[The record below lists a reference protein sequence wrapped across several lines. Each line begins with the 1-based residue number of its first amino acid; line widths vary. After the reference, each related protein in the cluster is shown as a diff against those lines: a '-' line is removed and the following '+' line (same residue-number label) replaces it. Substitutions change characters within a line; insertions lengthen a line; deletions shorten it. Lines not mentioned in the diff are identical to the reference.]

1 MHKRKKIKKSVL
13 IILVIVLCGLL
24 AMGGILFI
32 NSRKLEVKFAQK
44 DVNLNEEIYNTDF
57 IKELKN
63 GTIVT
68 EKEKISTDKLHL
80 LKNWKLK

>member
-1 MHKRKKIKKSVL
+1 MHKRKKIKKLKKSVL

-63 GTIVT
+63 GTVVT
-68 EKEKISTDKLHL
+68 ER
-80 LKNWKLK
+80 